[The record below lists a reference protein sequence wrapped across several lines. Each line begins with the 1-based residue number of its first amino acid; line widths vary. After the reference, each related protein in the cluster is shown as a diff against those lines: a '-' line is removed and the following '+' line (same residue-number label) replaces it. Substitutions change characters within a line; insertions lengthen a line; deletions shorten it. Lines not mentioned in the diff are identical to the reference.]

1 MKMSASC
8 TWGTGNIN
16 HNFNNSSRRKQEHI
30 DNTKIKENIILK
42 DIKPSHIEKVF
53 NDIFEDDVREYNKK
67 QKRKDR
73 QIENYYKKCLKD
85 KRIKAPFREV
95 IYQVGNKEDAKDPI
109 KKEKMINSLTRF
121 YLKFEEQYPKL
132 KVIGAIIHLDEAT
145 PHLHLDIV
153 PVAECNKKGLKHKV
167 SYEKALE
174 QMGFK
179 PEESEINKKI
189 KKPLIFNSFRNH
201 SMKLLEDIMNN
212 ESIERDIKNNVKEHQ
227 STYNFKL
234 EQEVKAELKKDKNLR
249 DEVVIKIVE
258 EMPDKERDEI
268 IEEQKKLVEEY
279 YFEDKETQKKVIR
292 ELKESS
298 DFQSIAIE
306 ELAKSTEI
314 RQKAINKFIEKLNN
328 SNENKL
334 IMELQEQNSKIYD
347 VVEFLKEEIK
357 KVCKYIAKQ
366 IFNNSLSNED
376 KKEVFDYIEENTD
389 EVIIDIIKDEYKDIE
404 ESEEEEI
411 LPR

>member
-1 MKMSASC
+1 
-8 TWGTGNIN
+8 
-16 HNFNNSSRRKQEHI
+16 
-30 DNTKIKENIILK
+30 
-42 DIKPSHIEKVF
+42 
-53 NDIFEDDVREYNKK
+53 
-67 QKRKDR
+67 
-73 QIENYYKKCLKD
+73 
-85 KRIKAPFREV
+85 
-95 IYQVGNKEDAKDPI
+95 
-109 KKEKMINSLTRF
+109 
-121 YLKFEEQYPKL
+121 
-132 KVIGAIIHLDEAT
+132 
-145 PHLHLDIV
+145 
-153 PVAECNKKGLKHKV
+153 
-167 SYEKALE
+167 
-174 QMGFK
+174 
-179 PEESEINKKI
+179 
-189 KKPLIFNSFRNH
+189 
-201 SMKLLEDIMNN
+201 MKLLEDIMNN

-411 LPR
+411 LPRW